1 MSKHVLGLFSAIG
14 LIAFSVGTTGVGCD
28 DGGSGG
34 STVDCS
40 TVKGFSELSG
50 AFSKCTTCH
59 STTLTTATD
68 RQAAPVGYDYDTYE
82 AAKQFPD
89 AITEQVEDDEMPFDP
104 SPDLTAQEKTDMLT
118 WAACETPP

>member
-14 LIAFSVGTTGVGCD
+14 LIAFSVSTAGVGCD

-34 STVDCS
+34 AAVDCS

-50 AFSKCTTCH
+50 AFSKCTACH
-59 STTLTTATD
+59 STDLATATE
-68 RQAAPVGYDYDTYE
+68 RQAAPLGYDYNTYE
-82 AAKQFPD
+82 DAKKFPE

-104 SPDLTAQEKTDMLT
+104 SPELTAQEKTDMLT

>member
-14 LIAFSVGTTGVGCD
+14 LIAIGVSTANVGCGD
-28 DGGSGG
+28 SGTGGG
-34 STVDCS
+34 TVDCS

-59 STTLTTATD
+59 ATTLTNATD

-82 AAKQFPD
+82 AAKKFPD
-89 AITEQVEDDEMPFDP
+89 AITEQVEDDEMP
-104 SPDLTAQEKTDMLT
+104 SPGSPTLTPQEKTDMLT
-118 WAACETPP
+118 WAACETPQ

>member
-14 LIAFSVGTTGVGCD
+14 LIAFSVSTTGVGCD

-34 STVDCS
+34 ATIDCS

-50 AFSKCTTCH
+50 AFSKCTACH
-59 STTLTTATD
+59 STDLATATE
-68 RQAAPVGYDYDTYE
+68 RQAAPLGYDYNTYE
-82 AAKQFPD
+82 DAKKFPE
-89 AITEQVEDDEMPFDP
+89 AITEQVEDDEMPFEP
-104 SPDLTAQEKTDMLT
+104 SPALTPTEKTDMLT